1 MIDHFFALLFVAAF
15 VLLTHI
21 FGRRLISRLVLGA
34 LTFWLFVSMVP
45 FESFTKRFET
55 FSSILFLFSV
65 FLLFK
70 FKPNTIR
77 LPVKL
82 LGQLVV
88 IYSLIQ
94 FSSYL
99 YAHAEQ
105 YVTPLVVYLTLGYDN
120 GVHLENFVSVAL
132 AGGSIDFRGYP
143 MGLYSFW
150 YLCSRILNLPISE
163 PNEILMTFFALTIL
177 TWAFS
182 IFASAGVILKGNTSR
197 TVSIL
202 KIAILVLAITFGV
215 YGFMLTSGYPPY
227 TFAIAIVLLLIAAMQ
242 TTSNLPI
249 QLAMLAA
256 SFIIGLLVM
265 PLVIAI
271 VIPLTVSTM
280 WSYLNSLKWFVL
292 FRTTKL
298 FVPSSA
304 LILAISLLVFYW
316 FLRNYGVNQVFEPG
330 GIEPLRYR
338 WLLAIS
344 ILSLLLFFASK
355 KKVFHPPVYVSNIVV
370 SCLSISIV
378 LAMLTLNVNGA
389 VTYYAIKEFQ
399 VLGFLLLV
407 LLLGITT
414 NKMRTSRLLL
424 ATAYISC
431 FALILQ
437 PALQPRQFTTGFMGT
452 TQNAIRVVFQP
463 SDWEYQIVDAPF
475 LVRAVDEVELSS
487 SECGVIWTKEHNATL
502 SGRWFN
508 ASYPKFAGN
517 CYNIYYDSDN
527 QTDEEVIS
535 EVANPDIDVVVVVDD
550 RPLSDL
556 QVSEISKSGD
566 RVERID

>member
-1 MIDHFFALLFVAAF
+1 
-15 VLLTHI
+15 
-21 FGRRLISRLVLGA
+21 
-34 LTFWLFVSMVP
+34 
-45 FESFTKRFET
+45 
-55 FSSILFLFSV
+55 
-65 FLLFK
+65 
-70 FKPNTIR
+70 
-77 LPVKL
+77 
-82 LGQLVV
+82 
-88 IYSLIQ
+88 
-94 FSSYL
+94 
-99 YAHAEQ
+99 
-105 YVTPLVVYLTLGYDN
+105 
-120 GVHLENFVSVAL
+120 
-132 AGGSIDFRGYP
+132 
-143 MGLYSFW
+143 
-150 YLCSRILNLPISE
+150 
-163 PNEILMTFFALTIL
+163 MTFFALTIL

-227 TFAIAIVLLLIAAMQ
+227 TFAIAIVLLLIAVMQ

-249 QLAMLAA
+249 QLAMLSA

-280 WSYLNSLKWFVL
+280 WSYLNSLKWFVA

-344 ILSLLLFFASK
+344 ILSVLLFFASK
-355 KKVFHPPVYVSNIVV
+355 KKVFRPPMYMSNIVV

-414 NKMRTSRLLL
+414 NNMRTSRLLL

-431 FALILQ
+431 FTLILQ

-527 QTDEEVIS
+527 QTDEEVLS
-535 EVANPDIDVVVVVDD
+535 EVANPDIEVVVVVDD